1 MEKRL
6 SCVCESSNETGGYS
20 LRFVAIE
27 FLFISSVRG
36 NAAGFEEN
44 WQERERWGPL
54 VHRGEIARWRGC

>member
-36 NAAGFEEN
+36 DRKRGGIRRKLAGT
-44 WQERERWGPL
+44 REMGATR
-54 VHRGEIARWRGC
+54 A